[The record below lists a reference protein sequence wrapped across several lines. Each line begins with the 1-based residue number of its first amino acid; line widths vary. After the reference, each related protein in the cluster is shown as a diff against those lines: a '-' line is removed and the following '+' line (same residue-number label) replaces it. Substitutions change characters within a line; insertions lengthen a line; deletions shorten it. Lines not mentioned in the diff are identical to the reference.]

1 MRPDPHHA
9 RRAMSLPALSATLLC
24 LVVGTASAQDSIAGR
39 LGLAGFGSETKAG
52 LDGRVVRVT
61 NLDARG
67 PGSLQAALD
76 EKGPRIVVFEVA
88 GIIDLGKGNL
98 DLREPFVT
106 IAGQTAP
113 SPGITLVRGGLDIRT
128 HDVLMQH
135 IRFRMGDAGE
145 PKYTEPG
152 FTQGWDVDATTQGKN
167 AYNIVID
174 HCSFAWAVDENLSIS
189 GPRYDGPEGTS
200 RRVTLSNNIIA
211 EGLQRSVHSKRE
223 PHSKGTLVHDE
234 VRDVAIIGNLYA
246 HNDERSPL
254 FKGGTTGVVANNLIY
269 NPGRSIVRAGW
280 WAPEWEGRSL
290 PAPPRLTVVGNELIR
305 GRDTRDTPFITT
317 NGAGRTASKA
327 EVYASDNITGGN
339 YLLRPVQEIGPNVER
354 LSAPPLWPAN
364 FKAVPAKDVR
374 EKVLGSAGA
383 RPQDRDSVDRRIVAD
398 VRNGAGRIIDSQE
411 EVGGYPK
418 AEPVRRK
425 LDVPREDIAAWLKQL
440 SDELVHPVSP
450 SR

>member
-1 MRPDPHHA
+1 MTLRP
-9 RRAMSLPALSATLLC
+9 LLALFLCFVTSA
-24 LVVGTASAQDSIAGR
+24 SPAQDSIADR
-39 LGLAGFGSETKAG
+39 LGLVGFGSETKAG
-52 LDGRVVRVT
+52 LDGRIVRVT

-76 EKGPRIVVFEVA
+76 EKGPRVVVFEVA

-98 DLREPFVT
+98 DIREPFVT

-113 SPGITLVRGGLDIRT
+113 SPGITLIRGGLDIRT
-128 HDVLMQH
+128 HDILMQH

-152 FTQGWDVDATTQGKN
+152 FTKGWDVDATTQGKN

-189 GPRYDGPEGTS
+189 GPRHDGPEGTS

-211 EGLQRSVHSKRE
+211 EGLQHSAHSKRE
-223 PHSKGTLVHDE
+223 PHSKGTLVHDD

-246 HNDERSPL
+246 HNDERNPY

-290 PAPPRLTVVGNELIR
+290 PAVPRIAVVGNELIR
-305 GRDTRDTPFITT
+305 GRDTRDVAFFTT
-317 NGAGRTASKA
+317 NVAGRHTSKA

-339 YLLRPVQEIGPNVER
+339 YLLRPVPEVGPYVER
-354 LSAPPLWPAN
+354 LAAPPVWPAN
-364 FKAVPAKDVR
+364 FKAIAAKDVR
-374 EKVLGSAGA
+374 ENVLGNAGA
-383 RPQDRDSVDRRIVAD
+383 RPLDRDSVDRRIVAD
-398 VRNGAGRIIDSQE
+398 VRNGAGRIIDSQND
-411 EVGGYPK
+411 VGGYPQ
-418 AEPVRRK
+418 ATPVRRK
-425 LDVPREDIAAWLKQL
+425 LEVPKEDVAGWLKRL
-440 SDELVHPVSP
+440 SDELVAPA
-450 SR
+450 R